1 MRSNVKHSR
10 RPDWTRP
17 CWTHG
22 GYRPTMGLVTA
33 KSPREDEVRSARERL
48 IAEGLLRAAIP
59 PTLVA
64 AEIEQSWRRSV
75 SSRIDPE
82 AEPRIVVGEID
93 PDSAILRA
101 AGRTLD
107 QWQTNL
113 ADSRVT
119 LFLADEDGRIVSRRV
134 VDAQDVRTM
143 DRANAVEGFDFSEES
158 LGTNGLGTP
167 IEARGVVFVRGAEH
181 FNDALAQLA
190 CAGAPIKHPITGR
203 IVGSLALTSHVDVA
217 SPLMV
222 AMARQAAQ
230 EIAEAL
236 ENMAD
241 SRDLELARTY
251 RRFRS
256 SQRPVLV
263 MNSGTVMTDLPV
275 LARVDAE
282 FYAELWERLR
292 LHRWDQS
299 ELRFEVPMLGSDVMV
314 RRFGRAGQDA
324 VFALEFQEPAAAS
337 ASDEVAVAGNPEGA
351 AVASHGGL
359 GGATSRRSRPAPY
372 DDVQRQLTT
381 SAAAEGLIRV
391 VGSPGTGK
399 RYQASRWLRQRTG
412 HEPKLFSARDLPT
425 DDGVWGDG
433 EAALQDGFGIVVV
446 RGEDLSSEVRDRLD
460 EFARLPR
467 PGIQPGAR
475 VILTE
480 RAATGS
486 PEYGVDPGPAAVRV
500 PSLAVLRGQLL
511 DVVREVAA
519 ELFPGA
525 PALRFSP
532 AALQCLLAW
541 LWPGNVAELTRVLAG
556 LPDEARGGLIQ
567 TKELPDS
574 MRETP
579 RYSLSRY
586 EQGER
591 DSIVSAL
598 QEAGGNKAR
607 AADILG
613 IGRTT
618 LYRKMRSLKINAD
631 ERMTA
636 PGR

>member
-1 MRSNVKHSR
+1 
-10 RPDWTRP
+10 
-17 CWTHG
+17 
-22 GYRPTMGLVTA
+22 MGAVTA

-59 PTLVA
+59 ASLVA
-64 AEIEQSWRRSV
+64 KEIEQSWRRSV

-82 AEPRIVVGEID
+82 AGPEILGEID
-93 PDSAILRA
+93 PDSVILRA
-101 AGRTLD
+101 AGRVLD

-113 ADSRVT
+113 ADSRLT
-119 LFLADEDGRIVSRRV
+119 LFLADEDGRIVSRRI
-134 VDAQDVRTM
+134 VDAQDEQTM
-143 DRANAVEGFDFSEES
+143 DRANAVEGFNFSEQA

-181 FNDALAQLA
+181 FNEALNQLA

-203 IVGSLALTSHVDVA
+203 IVGSLALTSHVDGA

-222 AMARQAAQ
+222 SMARHAAE

-263 MNSGTVMTDLPV
+263 MNSGTVMTDLPA

-282 FYAELWERLR
+282 FYADLWERLR
-292 LHRWDQS
+292 LHHWDQR
-299 ELRFEVPMLGSDVMV
+299 ELRFEVPMLGSEVMV
-314 RRFGRAGQDA
+314 QRFGRAGQDA
-324 VFALEFQEPAAAS
+324 IFALEFLDPDATSGSDEPSVAPISTAAAVS
-337 ASDEVAVAGNPEGA
+337 VVSVGA
-351 AVASHGGL
+351 I
-359 GGATSRRSRPAPY
+359 SRSTRPAPY
-372 DDVQRQLTT
+372 DDVRRQLAA
-381 SAAAEGLIRV
+381 SAAVEGLIRV
-391 VGSPGTGK
+391 VGGPGSGK
-399 RYQASRWLRQRTG
+399 RYQASKWLRQRTG
-412 HEPKLFSARDLPT
+412 QEPKVFAARDLPA

-433 EAALQDGFGIVVV
+433 EAALRDGRGIIVVG
-446 RGEDLSSEVRDRLD
+446 GEKLPPETRERLND
-460 EFARLPR
+460 FARLPR
-467 PGIQPGAR
+467 PDITAAAQ
-475 VILTE
+475 VILIE
-480 RAATGS
+480 RAPAGS
-486 PEYGVDPGPAAVRV
+486 IAYGADAGPVSVRV
-500 PSLAVLRGQLL
+500 PSLADLRGQFL
-511 DVVREVAA
+511 DVVREVAG
-519 ELFPGA
+519 ELFPDA
-525 PALRFSP
+525 PTPHFSP

-541 LWPGNVAELTRVLAG
+541 PWPGNVAELTRVLAG
-556 LPDEARGGLIQ
+556 LPCDARGGLIQ
-567 TKELPDS
+567 TKDLPAS
-574 MRETP
+574 MQETP
-579 RYSLSRY
+579 RHSLSRY

-598 QEAGGNKAR
+598 REAGGNKAR

-618 LYRKMRSLKINAD
+618 LYRKMRTLKIGVD

>member
-1 MRSNVKHSR
+1 M
-10 RPDWTRP
+10 
-17 CWTHG
+17 
-22 GYRPTMGLVTA
+22 
-33 KSPREDEVRSARERL
+33 
-48 IAEGLLRAAIP
+48 IADGLLRAAIP
-59 PTLVA
+59 PSLVA
-64 AEIEQSWRRSV
+64 KEIEQSWRRSV
-75 SSRIDPE
+75 SSHINPE
-82 AEPRIVVGEID
+82 AGPQIVGEID
-93 PDSAILRA
+93 PDSVILRA
-101 AGRTLD
+101 AGRVMD

-134 VDAQDVRTM
+134 VNAQDERTM
-143 DRANAVEGFDFSEES
+143 DRANAVEGFDFSEQA

-181 FNDALAQLA
+181 FNDALAELA

-203 IVGSLALTSHVDVA
+203 VVGSLALTSHVDGA

-222 AMARQAAQ
+222 SMARHAAQ

-263 MNSGTVMTDLPV
+263 MNSGTVMTDLPA

-282 FYAELWERLR
+282 FYAVLWERLR

-299 ELRFEVPMLGSDVMV
+299 ELRFEVPMLGSEVILQ
-314 RRFGRAGQDA
+314 RFGRGGQDAIFALEFLEPDPASAPDETAAAGNSAPAA
-324 VFALEFQEPAAAS
+324 VFALPGV
-337 ASDEVAVAGNPEGA
+337 SD
-351 AVASHGGL
+351 
-359 GGATSRRSRPAPY
+359 GATSRRTRRAPY
-372 DDVQRQLTT
+372 DDVQRQLTA
-381 SAAAEGLIRV
+381 SAAVDGLIRV
-391 VGSPGTGK
+391 VGGPGSGK
-399 RYQASRWLRQRTG
+399 RYQASKWLRQRTG
-412 HEPKLFSARDLPT
+412 QEPKVFAARHLPA
-425 DDGVWGDG
+425 DVGVWGDG
-433 EAALQDGFGIVVV
+433 EAALRDGRGIIVVG
-446 RGEDLSSEVRDRLD
+446 GEKLPPETRDRLN

-467 PGIQPGAR
+467 PDITVGAQ
-475 VILTE
+475 VVLIECTP
-480 RAATGS
+480 AGS
-486 PEYGVDPGPAAVRV
+486 VAHGADAGPVSVRV
-500 PSLAVLRGQLL
+500 PSLADLRGQLL
-511 DVVREVAA
+511 DVVHEVADQ
-519 ELFPGA
+519 LFPGA
-525 PALRFSP
+525 PTPRFSP

-541 LWPGNVAELTRVLAG
+541 PWPGNVAELTRVLAG
-556 LPDEARGGLIQ
+556 LPNEARGGLIQ
-567 TKELPDS
+567 TKDLPAS
-574 MRETP
+574 MQETS

-598 QEAGGNKAR
+598 REAGGNKAR

-618 LYRKMRSLKINAD
+618 LYRKMRTLKIDAD

>member
-1 MRSNVKHSR
+1 M
-10 RPDWTRP
+10 
-17 CWTHG
+17 
-22 GYRPTMGLVTA
+22 
-33 KSPREDEVRSARERL
+33 

-337 ASDEVAVAGNPEGA
+337 ASDEVAVAGNPEGSGCRFARWVGRRNLPPEPACPVRRCPTA
-351 AVASHGGL
+351 AHHF
-359 GGATSRRSRPAPY
+359 SRRRRAHSRRWKPWNRQALPGFEMAATAHGSRAKT
-372 DDVQRQLTT
+372 VQR
-381 SAAAEGLIRV
+381 S
-391 VGSPGTGK
+391 
-399 RYQASRWLRQRTG
+399 
-412 HEPKLFSARDLPT
+412 
-425 DDGVWGDG
+425 
-433 EAALQDGFGIVVV
+433 
-446 RGEDLSSEVRDRLD
+446 
-460 EFARLPR
+460 
-467 PGIQPGAR
+467 
-475 VILTE
+475 
-480 RAATGS
+480 
-486 PEYGVDPGPAAVRV
+486 
-500 PSLAVLRGQLL
+500 
-511 DVVREVAA
+511 
-519 ELFPGA
+519 
-525 PALRFSP
+525 
-532 AALQCLLAW
+532 
-541 LWPGNVAELTRVLAG
+541 
-556 LPDEARGGLIQ
+556 
-567 TKELPDS
+567 
-574 MRETP
+574 
-579 RYSLSRY
+579 
-586 EQGER
+586 
-591 DSIVSAL
+591 
-598 QEAGGNKAR
+598 
-607 AADILG
+607 
-613 IGRTT
+613 
-618 LYRKMRSLKINAD
+618 
-631 ERMTA
+631 
-636 PGR
+636 